1 MKNCEREAVMKEDTM
16 SQFEVILWDVDG
28 TLLDFL
34 TAERAA
40 ICSLFREYGLGKC
53 TDEMIGRYSRINKR
67 YWEKLELGEMTKPQI
82 LVGRFKEF
90 FRGEGLDESLGES
103 FNAAYQTRLGDTIAF
118 CDNSKEIVTSFRG
131 RYKQYVVSNGTI
143 AAQTKKLKNS
153 GFDKLMDGIFLS
165 EQVGY
170 EKPAK
175 EFFDIVLR
183 EIKAAERDKVL
194 IVGDSLTG
202 DMMGGTRAGIKTCWY
217 NPDGLENHT
226 EARVDYEIR
235 NLNEI
240 ILIMR

>member
-1 MKNCEREAVMKEDTM
+1 M
-16 SQFEVILWDVDG
+16 SRFEVILWDVDG

-34 TAERAA
+34 TAEKAA
-40 ICSLFREYGLGKC
+40 ISSLFREFGLGEC

-90 FRGEGLDESLGES
+90 FRSEGLDESLGES
-103 FNAAYQTRLGDTIAF
+103 FNAAYQLRLGDTIAF
-118 CDNSKEIVTSFRG
+118 CDNSKEIVTSLRG
-131 RYKQYVVSNGTI
+131 RYRQYVVSNGTI

-175 EFFDIVLR
+175 EFFDIVLK
-183 EIKAAERDKVL
+183 EINAADRDKVL
-194 IVGDSLTG
+194 IIGDSLTG

-217 NPDGLENHT
+217 NPGGLENHT
-226 EARVDYEIR
+226 GARVDYEIR

-240 ILIMR
+240 ITSII